1 MQTTTILYIILA
13 LLLSLSIAFY
23 QYFYKTKNKQKIN
36 ILLFSL
42 KTFSIFLLLL
52 LLINP
57 TIKTIKTENIKPVLS
72 VLIDNSMSV
81 SYFNQQE
88 NTRKIIEIIEENKLL
103 NDKFEINQFT
113 FGTDL
118 NVLDSLSFDENQ
130 TNISKAIEDINKLY
144 KDQISPVLLITDGN
158 QTIGNDYEFVN
169 SKQEIY
175 PLVIGDTT
183 QFTDLKITQ
192 LNANRYSYL
201 KNQFPVEVF
210 LVYDGN
216 EEVKTQF
223 SIYGN
228 GKTLFTKTVRFSPTE
243 KSKIITANLTST
255 KEGINYYTAT
265 VGKIANEKNSKNNS
279 KSFSVEVID
288 EQTKILLLTDYLH
301 PDIGALKK
309 AIESNKQRVVDVQLV
324 DRFENQLKYYQLVI
338 LYQPNNKFNKI
349 FNFLRQEKANYFMI
363 SGIET
368 DWSYINNLSVGFT
381 KKAINQSEDYTANY
395 NNNFLTFF
403 QENIGFENLP
413 PLKDKFGE
421 VNFTKEHQTL
431 LFQNINGIESN
442 QPLLATFEENNHKAA
457 ILFGEGIWKWRSASF
472 LNQNSFQDFDEFI
485 NNFVQYL
492 ASNKKRSRL
501 EVTFESLYPANST
514 VSIAAFYV
522 DKNYQFD
529 SRASLW
535 LHLTNTSTKERKKLP
550 FSLENNSY
558 KVDIEGLLSGDYTF
572 LISVDNED
580 VKKYGKFKVTDYQ
593 VEEQFTNANKNKLQK
608 LANKTNSKLF
618 YPSEIDNF
626 IKEMVESKNYYTTQK
641 SIEREQNLIDWKW
654 ILGIVIFLLSLEW
667 FVRKYYG
674 KI

>member
-23 QYFYKTKNKQKIN
+23 QYFYKRKNKQKIN

-88 NTRKIIEIIEENKLL
+88 NTRKIIEIIEDNKLL
-103 NDKFEINQFT
+103 NEKFDIDQFT

-324 DRFENQLKYYQLVI
+324 DSFENQLKYYQLVI
-338 LYQPNNKFNKI
+338 LYQPNNRFNKI

-363 SGIET
+363 SGVET

-529 SRASLW
+529 TRASLW

-558 KVDIEGLLSGDYTF
+558 KVDIEGLLPGDYTF

>member
-1 MQTTTILYIILA
+1 MQTTTILYLILA
-13 LLLSLSIAFY
+13 LLLSLSVAFY
-23 QYFYKTKNKQKIN
+23 QYFYKAKNKQKIN

-42 KTFSIFLLLL
+42 KAFSIFLLLL

-57 TIKTIKTENIKPVLS
+57 TIKTIKTENIKPILS
-72 VLIDNSMSV
+72 VIADNTRSV

-88 NTRKIIEIIEENKLL
+88 NTRNIIKRIQDNKLL
-103 NDKFEINQFT
+103 NEKFDINQFT

-243 KSKIITANLTST
+243 KSRIITANLTST

-265 VGKIANEKNSKNNS
+265 VGKIIDEKNSKNNS

-309 AIESNKQRVVDVQLV
+309 AIESNKQRVVDVELAGN
-324 DRFENQLKYYQLVI
+324 FEYQLKDYQLVI
-338 LYQPNNKFNKI
+338 LYQPNNRFNKI
-349 FNFLRQEKANYFMI
+349 FDFLKQEESNYFMI
-363 SGIET
+363 SGVET
-368 DWSYINNLSVGFT
+368 DWNYINNLSVGFA
-381 KKAINQSEDYTANY
+381 KKAINQSEDYIANY
-395 NNNFLTFF
+395 NSNFLTFF
-403 QENIGFENLP
+403 QENIGFENFP

-442 QPLLATFEENNHKAA
+442 QPLLATFENNNQKSA

-472 LNQNSFQDFDEFI
+472 LNQNSFQDFDTFI
-485 NNFVQYL
+485 SNFVQYL

-501 EVTFESLYPANST
+501 EITSESLYPANST

-535 LHLTNTSTKERKKLP
+535 VHLTNTSTKERKKLP
-550 FSLENNSY
+550 LSLQNNSY
-558 KVDIEGLLSGDYTF
+558 KVDMEGLLAGDYTF

-608 LANKTNSKLF
+608 LANKTTSKLF

-654 ILGIVIFLLSLEW
+654 ILGIVIFLLSFEW

>member
-88 NTRKIIEIIEENKLL
+88 NTRKIIEIIEDNKLL

-324 DRFENQLKYYQLVI
+324 DSFENQLKDYQLVI
-338 LYQPNNKFNKI
+338 LYQPNNRFNKI

-529 SRASLW
+529 TRASLW

-558 KVDIEGLLSGDYTF
+558 KVDIEGLLPGDYTF

>member
-23 QYFYKTKNKQKIN
+23 QYFYKRKNKQKIN

-88 NTRKIIEIIEENKLL
+88 NTRKIIEIIEDNKLL
-103 NDKFEINQFT
+103 NEKFDIDQFT

-324 DRFENQLKYYQLVI
+324 DSFENQLKDYQLVI

-363 SGIET
+363 SGVET

-529 SRASLW
+529 TRASLW

-558 KVDIEGLLSGDYTF
+558 KVDIEGLLPVDYTF